1 MDDGRPKTLAEMAEE
16 AERGGNGLL
25 CPGCHRFA
33 WRVYYTRPRQGK
45 ILRRRVCL
53 SCGYKITTVE
63 RAS

>member
-1 MDDGRPKTLAEMAEE
+1 MDDAAPKTLAEMAAE
-16 AERGGNGLL
+16 ADRGSIGLS
-25 CPGCHRFA
+25 CPECHRFA

-63 RAS
+63 RPR